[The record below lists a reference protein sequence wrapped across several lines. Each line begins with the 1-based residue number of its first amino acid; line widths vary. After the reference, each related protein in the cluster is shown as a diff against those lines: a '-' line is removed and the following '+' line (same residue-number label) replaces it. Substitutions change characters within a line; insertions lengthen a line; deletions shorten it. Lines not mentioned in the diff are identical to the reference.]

1 MMYRMRIIAFLSVIL
16 LFSCSQSEKVL
27 DDRQLVLTPEFS
39 GYDNF
44 FPLATLDLS
53 DKGIK
58 DKIHVMYVDFDPG
71 PDYENVFPKGDYIDE
86 FSFRIRKDG
95 TYQPTFKKSALV
107 IGKDFEGYFK
117 EDLESY
123 RNKKMKK
130 DLLGWID
137 ITDKPRWWQYDQT
150 PKNSK
155 GKPMKFICQV
165 DMGRILINDDCRLFV
180 FYDEGD
186 RIVKYVYQ
194 RT

>member
-1 MMYRMRIIAFLSVIL
+1 MAFISAVL
-16 LFSCSQSEKVL
+16 LFSCKQNEEVA
-27 DDRQLVLTPEFS
+27 DERQLILTSEFS
-39 GYDNF
+39 EYENF

-58 DKIHVMYVDFDPG
+58 DKIHVMYVSFDPG
-71 PDYENVFPKGDYIDE
+71 PNFENMFPKGDYLDE
-86 FSFRIRKDG
+86 FSFKITKNG
-95 TYQPTFKKSALV
+95 KYQPTFKKSALA
-107 IGKDFEGYFK
+107 IGKDFKGYFK

-123 RNKKMKK
+123 RKAKMKRN
-130 DLLGWID
+130 LSGWID
-137 ITDKPRWWQYDQT
+137 ITDKPGWWQYDQT

-165 DMGRILINDDCRLFV
+165 DMGRILINDDCRLLV
-180 FYDEGD
+180 FYDEAD